1 MRLGLFSRA
10 WTLDNCWLSA
20 GRKKNKRTCAHE
32 GVISRVSGTLS
43 SLYFWLWIMV
53 AYKRRCRGCRDWGR
67 KSPNEPREEGG
78 GADRDEWMLR
88 RHIGGVC
95 RMQMGDIDDIALGG
109 SGIRC
114 TERTADIADDSSR
127 WMFFR
132 MRICHFKTRLAA
144 IVVWLSHLFVGF
156 AANLPPPLL

>member
-1 MRLGLFSRA
+1 ME
-10 WTLDNCWLSA
+10 
-20 GRKKNKRTCAHE
+20 TCAHE

-67 KSPNEPREEGG
+67 KSPNERCEEGG
-78 GADRDEWMLR
+78 GADRDEWILR

-95 RMQMGDIDDIALGG
+95 RMQMGDIGDIALRR

-114 TERTADIADDSSR
+114 TERTADMADDISR

-132 MRICHFKTRLAA
+132 MTICHFNSVGGDCRPAFTPFGRLCCKFT
-144 IVVWLSHLFVGF
+144 IPNCCDLRSFS
-156 AANLPPPLL
+156 LPASCVKKSR